1 MNINQTFAI
10 LAPIPEV
17 HLNDG
22 QDVCQ
27 QQGKVAFGSQD
38 WELFREVDKKR
49 GNDAVEVFIYTS
61 SGKSGSYTGIYW
73 HGLYIGHVNSRR
85 GRYPNGNQY
94 CPPSAQDDTKW
105 AIFWEVEELDTLVSS
120 VRIED
125 LQGLGKKTFY
135 SSNFFP
141 KQPVLI
147 EYPKIR
153 L

>member
-1 MNINQTFAI
+1 MKINQSFAI
-10 LAPIPEV
+10 LAPILEV

-49 GNDAVEVFIYTS
+49 GDEAIEVYIYTS
-61 SGKSGSYTGIYW
+61 SGKSGTYAGIYW

-85 GRYPNGNQY
+85 GRYPLGNQF

-105 AIFWEVEELDTLVSS
+105 AIFWEVEELDTLISS

-125 LQGLGKKTFY
+125 LQALGKKTCF
-135 SSNFFP
+135 SSSFFP
-141 KQPVLI
+141 KQVTLI
-147 EYPKIR
+147 EYPHG